1 MLVEK
6 NKQAI
11 FLRSG
16 CVCPFTAT
24 PKEIFIVDETLN
36 IVIIKAID
44 CYGEIQYLEFKFSE
58 VNFDSFN

>member
-11 FLRSG
+11 FLASD

-24 PKEIFIVDETLN
+24 PKEIFKVYKTLN

-44 CYGEIQYLEFKFSE
+44 CYGKIHYLEFKFSE